1 MNKAKE
7 LKACLAQQT
16 LFATSDGKTI
26 ELLANAAR
34 VVNFKSGA
42 YVTFQGEAESPLLLI
57 LSGQLRVSRLSA
69 KGDEAPIGIVS
80 AGGSTGEVPIISN
93 RPSNVNVIAN
103 RESTVAMIGRT
114 LARQVLCEP
123 LVSVALNGILASL
136 VGHLVNSHG
145 RREFPRAAARIAAVI
160 VDELDLAADFD
171 AAPAKSPS
179 HATIAVMAKVSRET
193 VSRVLSS
200 LELRGLI
207 AKEGRRIR
215 VLDPNALRALGN
227 G

>member
-80 AGGSTGEVPIISN
+80 AGGSTGAVPIISN

-123 LVSVALNGILASL
+123 LVSVALNGVLASL
-136 VGHLVNSHG
+136 VGRLVHCHS
-145 RREFPRAAARIAAVI
+145 RREFPRAAARVAAVI

-171 AAPAKSPS
+171 AAPAKPPS

>member
-1 MNKAKE
+1 MNKIIE
-7 LKACLAQQT
+7 LKASLAQQT
-16 LFATSDGKTI
+16 LFAASDGKTI

-34 VVNFKSGA
+34 VVDFKSGA
-42 YVTFQGEAESPLLLI
+42 YVTLQGEVESPLLLI

-69 KGDEAPIGIVS
+69 KGDETPIRTVS
-80 AGGSTGEVPIISN
+80 AGGSTGAVPIISN

-123 LVSVALNGILASL
+123 LVSVALNGLLASL
-136 VGHLVNSHG
+136 VERLVHCHS
-145 RREFPRAAARIAAVI
+145 RREFPRAAARVAAVI
-160 VDELDLAADFD
+160 VDELDLAADLD
-171 AAPAKSPS
+171 AAPAEPPS
-179 HATIAVMAKVSRET
+179 HATIAAMAKVSRET

-207 AKEGRRIR
+207 AREGRRIR
-215 VLDPNALRALGN
+215 VLDPDALRALAN